1 MAKASALSVGTR
13 IGPYEILAPIGAGG
27 MGEVFR
33 ARDTR
38 LDRDVAVKVLPE
50 RLHRDP
56 DSLARFEREAKAIA
70 ALSHPNILT
79 IHDYGTH
86 NRVSYLV
93 MDLLEGETLR
103 ERLHRSA
110 IPWRKTV
117 EIGIGIADGLS
128 AAHEKGIIHRDLK
141 PENLFLESSGVVRI
155 LDFGLARSEQTATRT
170 DRTVTLDTRP
180 GTVMGTVNYMS
191 PEQVRGE
198 PLDARTDIFSFGCVL
213 YEMVTGGKAFSAETS
228 PETLTAVLNYHPPEP
243 GETGAT
249 TCPEFDQLINRCLEK
264 KPPQRFHSSNDLAF
278 TLRNILHGSG
288 PTKVLQGQGAGYVRT
303 LAIVLSIAVALMI
316 GGFAYLLTRRDSPVP
331 RTTAITSLAVLPLEN
346 RSADPNQE
354 YFTDG
359 MTEELITALGK
370 IGALRVISPSSIW
383 KYKGTGKTLSEISRE
398 LNAIDAF
405 VTGSVAQIGSRV
417 RITARLV
424 QVSGERML
432 WTESYERD
440 VKDVFA
446 LQAEVARAVAEQI
459 GITLTP
465 QEDYRLAVTDTVRPD
480 AFDAYLE
487 GRHYLRR
494 GTVESSQVA
503 VERFEK
509 AIQLD
514 PEFATAHAAQSDAY
528 RSLSTYFLPPKEV
541 MPKARKAAQKALE
554 LDDTLAEAHT
564 SLAYVKLNFDW
575 DWEAAERGFKRAL
588 ALEPGLPEAHLGYA
602 RYLLV
607 MGRIDEAEAHLNSAR
622 EYDPASVLFFEEY
635 GLVYFMSRQYDKTI
649 QYARRAIQI
658 DPEQWTPHSFLG
670 LALGAKGEFT
680 EATTEL
686 RTALRLNENPAN
698 LAELGGVYAA
708 ADMQKEARQ
717 ILRDLDELSKTQYVC
732 PYRTGIIHIEL
743 GEYDKAFEQFQ
754 KACDDRSDCMP
765 FVKADPRF
773 DPIRDDPR
781 FDDLVECVGLEPDG
795 RILTAD
801 PATPDEIVLAV
812 LPFEDSSP
820 EPQEWFSN
828 GMTVELIATLGKIK
842 ALKVI
847 SRTSVMRYKNAPRPP
862 LRTIAREL
870 NANRLI
876 EGSVLRI
883 GGRVRITV
891 ELIDGLTDTSLWSK
905 SYERDARD
913 VLALQSEV
921 ARAIADEIR
930 IIVTPAEHALLA
942 KASPVN
948 PDAYDAY
955 MKGIDAVRRGTFEDC
970 LTAIR
975 FFDMAVEIDSEMAL
989 AHAGRAEAY
998 RSLSGFHLPPKE
1010 TQPRA
1015 KAAALR
1021 ALALDENLAEAHTA
1035 LGQYKLEYEWD
1046 WTGAEASFRRA
1057 LEIDHNST
1065 DARLGLA
1072 QYYTA
1077 MKRADDAMAQMDIVR
1092 ELDPAARHS
1101 YPFYGLVTFMTRRF
1115 ERTIRESR
1123 EALAVNEQF
1132 WPAHMW
1138 LGMALAEMDDHATAI
1153 YHLERA
1159 YEINDETTLIAAAL
1173 GAVLANAGRREEAE
1187 ALLAELKAS
1196 EDRNYVCPYELATIS
1211 IGLGDHDEAFAE
1223 MHRACDGRAVCMP
1236 WLQVDPRLD
1245 PLRPDPRFDD
1255 VLTCVG
1261 FTPPPRG
1268 LKTTEEP

>member
-1 MAKASALSVGTR
+1 MARASALSIGTR

-38 LDRDVAVKVLPE
+38 LDRDVAVKVLPT
-50 RLHRDP
+50 RLQLDP

-79 IHDYGTH
+79 IHDFGSQDDVT
-86 NRVSYLV
+86 YLV

-103 ERLHRSA
+103 ERLRRSA

-117 EIGIGIADGLS
+117 EIGIGIADGLA

-155 LDFGLARSEQTATRT
+155 LDFGLARSVQTAVPQE
-170 DRTVTLDTRP
+170 RTVTLYTRP

-213 YEMVTGGKAFSAETS
+213 YEMVTGGKAFSADTS
-228 PETLTAVLNYHPPEP
+228 SETLTAVLNHHPPEP
-243 GETGAT
+243 ADTGAT
-249 TCPEFDQLINRCLEK
+249 TCPDLDQLINRCLEK

-278 TLRNILHGSG
+278 TLRNILSHSG
-288 PTKVLQGQGAGYVRT
+288 TTKVLQAQGAGHVRT
-303 LAIVLSIAVALMI
+303 LAIVLSIAVLFTMA
-316 GGFAYLLTRRDSPVP
+316 GFAYLLTRRDSPAP
-331 RTTAITSLAVLPLEN
+331 RTVAISSLAVLPLEN
-346 RSADPNQE
+346 RSGDPDQE

-370 IGALRVISPSSIW
+370 IGALRVISPTSIW

-405 VTGSVAQIGSRV
+405 VTGSVAHIGSRV

-424 QVSGERML
+424 QVSGERIL

-446 LQAEVARAVAEQI
+446 LQGEVARAVAEQI

-465 QEDYRLAVTDTVRPD
+465 QEDSRLTVTDAVRPD

-503 VERFEK
+503 VERFET
-509 AIQLD
+509 AIRLD
-514 PEFATAHAAQSDAY
+514 PAFASAHAAQSDAY
-528 RSLSTYFLPPKEV
+528 RSLETYFLPPKEI
-541 MPKARKAAQKALE
+541 MPKARKAALKALE

-564 SLAYVKLNFDW
+564 SLAFVMLNFDW

-588 ALEPGLPEAHLGYA
+588 SLEPGLADAHLGYA

-622 EYDPASVLFFEEY
+622 EYDPASVLFAEEY
-635 GLVYFMSRQYDKTI
+635 GLVYFMSSQYDKTV

-658 DPEQWTPHSFLG
+658 DPEQWKPHKFLG
-670 LALGAKGEFT
+670 LGLSAKGEFT
-680 EATTEL
+680 EAIAEL
-686 RTALRLNENPAN
+686 QTAMRLNPNPAV
-698 LAELGGVYAA
+698 LASLGGVYATA
-708 ADMQKEARQ
+708 NMQKEARQ
-717 ILRDLDELSKTQYVC
+717 VLRDLEELSKTKYVC
-732 PYRTGIIHIEL
+732 SYRWGIIHIEL
-743 GEYDKAFEQFQ
+743 GEYDKAFERFAN
-754 KACDDRSDCMP
+754 ACDERSECMP
-765 FVKADPRF
+765 FVKVDPRF

-781 FDDLVECVGLEPDG
+781 FDELVECVGLEPDR

-801 PATPDEIVLAV
+801 PPTPDEIVLAV
-812 LPFEDSSP
+812 LPFEDTSP

-828 GMTVELIATLGKIK
+828 GMTVELIATLGKIE

-847 SRTSVMRYKNAPRPP
+847 SRTSVMRYKDAAKPP

-905 SYERDARD
+905 SYERDERD

-930 IIVTPAEHALLA
+930 IIVTPAEQALLA
-942 KASPVN
+942 TAPPVN
-948 PDAYDAY
+948 PEAYDAY
-955 MKGIDAVRRGTFEDC
+955 MKGLDAVRRGTSEDC
-970 LTAIR
+970 QAAIR

-989 AHAGRAEAY
+989 AHAGLAEAY
-998 RSLSGFHLPPKE
+998 RSLSGFHLPPRE
-1010 TQPRA
+1010 TQPPA
-1015 KAAALR
+1015 KA
-1021 ALALDENLAEAHTA
+1021 
-1035 LGQYKLEYEWD
+1035 
-1046 WTGAEASFRRA
+1046 
-1057 LEIDHNST
+1057 
-1065 DARLGLA
+1065 
-1072 QYYTA
+1072 
-1077 MKRADDAMAQMDIVR
+1077 
-1092 ELDPAARHS
+1092 
-1101 YPFYGLVTFMTRRF
+1101 
-1115 ERTIRESR
+1115 
-1123 EALAVNEQF
+1123 
-1132 WPAHMW
+1132 
-1138 LGMALAEMDDHATAI
+1138 
-1153 YHLERA
+1153 
-1159 YEINDETTLIAAAL
+1159 
-1173 GAVLANAGRREEAE
+1173 
-1187 ALLAELKAS
+1187 
-1196 EDRNYVCPYELATIS
+1196 
-1211 IGLGDHDEAFAE
+1211 
-1223 MHRACDGRAVCMP
+1223 
-1236 WLQVDPRLD
+1236 
-1245 PLRPDPRFDD
+1245 
-1255 VLTCVG
+1255 
-1261 FTPPPRG
+1261 
-1268 LKTTEEP
+1268 